1 MSLVPGIYEQIINSE
16 IKKLLNS
23 IKAELVY
30 SKKVDPA
37 EASKILSLYVSS
49 ILHDALEYI
58 ADKSS
63 KDEKLDK
70 QISFVNSVISN
81 IKNEIRRSK
90 DENDFIDLLLDK
102 EIDPE
107 GQELLTIIDEH
118 DPRRIDK
125 NFKVKNLTRPD
136 TSILESTLFTGYE
149 SGIKLYCELKKEIE
163 TADSIDLMVSFIR
176 FSGLRLIL
184 DDLRDFT
191 NKGDD
196 DKIKLRIVTTTY
208 TGATELKAI
217 EKLAELKNTEIK
229 ISYET
234 KQTRHHAKAYIF
246 NRKNGFSTAYI
257 GSSNLS
263 RSAIGS
269 GLEWNLKIT
278 EQELPDIIKKVR
290 ASFQTY
296 LEDKSF
302 EKYNNTEEDK
312 KKLSEGLKQA
322 SRVKTEGQF
331 NYLFDINPYWY
342 QQEILDKL
350 KAEREL
356 HHRYKNLVV
365 AATGTGK
372 TLISAFDYKRF
383 VQEKPGKRA
392 NLLFVA
398 HREEILKQSISAF
411 RAVLKDQNFGSLFV
425 GKYTPDDFDHLFIS
439 IQTANSRKLHQILK
453 KDYYDFII
461 VDEFH
466 HAAANSYQTL
476 LNYFEPKILLGL
488 TATPERM
495 DGLSILPYFD
505 NRIAAEIRLP
515 EAIERNLLCPFQY
528 FGVRDTVDLDK
539 VKWTN
544 GGYDAIELENVYT
557 LEEFGAL
564 QRVDCILGNL
574 DKYISSIDSVHGIG
588 FCCSIKHAEFMSRKF
603 NEANIPS
610 KYLTSKSSAEE
621 RNSVQK
627 ELESGVI
634 KFIFVVDLY
643 NEGVDI
649 PCIDTVLF
657 LRPTESLTVFLQ
669 QLGRGLRLYSKKEC
683 LTVLDFVGLSN
694 KKYRFDDK
702 FSALLYDPS
711 KNSLE
716 KEIKNNFPH
725 VPNGCYIHLEKKAR
739 DIILNSIKQYSSGEE
754 QLILLIKEFFEQH
767 KSQPIKFKE
776 FLEYSSK
783 NLTDIYKKDNSFK
796 RLCAKAGVIS
806 DFDEP
811 LEDVFSK
818 AFKKFCQIDS
828 YNWLAFLVEKLQQL
842 DSFDLTKL
850 SKHEFTLF
858 DMFYITLFGKS
869 LELSDRGE
877 VASNLQKMKLS
888 KNLVEETVEI
898 LSIRLNDIDF
908 VSPVLDLGYDCP
920 LDVHCTYSRDQLFV
934 ALGFKNPGTIRE
946 GVKYLKDIKTDVLLV
961 TLNKSDKE
969 YSPSTMYD
977 DYSISESQFCWQ
989 TQSTISDHTVTAQ
1002 RYFSGEGKILLFVRD
1017 TKKNSLGS
1025 VPYTFLGTVHH
1036 QSHSGNRPVS
1046 IIWKLDYQIPPR
1058 YLRKTNKLLVG

>member
-16 IKKLLNS
+16 IKKLLNTL
-23 IKAELVY
+23 KEELVY
-30 SKKVDPA
+30 SRVIDPA

-49 ILHDALEYI
+49 ILQDALEFI
-58 ADKSS
+58 SDKSP
-63 KDEKLDK
+63 KEEKLNK
-70 QISFVNSVISN
+70 QVAFVNSVLSN
-81 IKNEIRRSK
+81 IKREINASK
-90 DENDFIDLLLDK
+90 EAGEFIDLLLDK
-102 EIDPE
+102 EIDPA
-107 GQELLTIIDEH
+107 GQELLTILDEH
-118 DPRRIDK
+118 DPRLIDK
-125 NFKVKNLTRPD
+125 NFKAKNITRPD

-184 DDLRDFT
+184 DDLELFT
-191 NKGDD
+191 KRGH
-196 DKIKLRIVTTTY
+196 KLRVVTTTY
-208 TGATELKAI
+208 TGATEFKAI
-217 EKLAELKNTEIK
+217 EKLSLLPNTEIK

-234 KQTRHHAKAYIF
+234 TQTRHHAKAYIF
-246 NRKNGFSTAYI
+246 NRNNGFSTAYI

-263 RSAIGS
+263 SSAIGS

-302 EKYNNTEEDK
+302 VKYTNTDEDRK
-312 KKLSEGLKQA
+312 RLREGLKQA
-322 SRVKTEGQF
+322 KNEKLEGQF
-331 NYLFDINPYWY
+331 SFFFDINPYWY

-350 KAEREL
+350 EAEREL

-383 VQEKPGKRA
+383 VQKNHGRKA

-398 HREEILKQSISAF
+398 HREEILKQSISVF
-411 RAVLKDQNFGSLFV
+411 RAVLKDPNFGSLFV
-425 GKYTPDDFDHLFIS
+425 GKYSPDDFDHLFIS
-439 IQTANSRKLHQILK
+439 IQTANSRKLHQILA
-453 KDYYDFII
+453 KDFYDYII

-466 HAAANSYQTL
+466 HAAAQSYQEL
-476 LNYFEPKILLGL
+476 LNFFEPKILLGL

-528 FGVRDTVDLDK
+528 FGISDSTDLDK
-539 VKWTN
+539 IKWSK
-544 GGYDAIELENVYT
+544 GGYDVKELENVYT
-557 LEEFGAL
+557 LEELGAL
-564 QRVDCILGNL
+564 QRVDCILNNL
-574 DKYISSIDSVHGIG
+574 DKYISSLDEVHGLG
-588 FCCSIKHAEFMSRKF
+588 FCCSVKHAEFMSQKF
-603 NEANIPS
+603 NEAHIPS
-610 KYLTSKSSAEE
+610 KYLTAKSSAEG
-621 RNSVQK
+621 RTKVQS
-627 ELESGVI
+627 ELESGQI

-649 PCIDTVLF
+649 PCINTVLF

-669 QLGRGLRLYSKKEC
+669 QLGRGLRLYNKKEC
-683 LTVLDFVGLSN
+683 LTVLDFVGNSN

-711 KNSLE
+711 RNTLE

-725 VPNGCYIHLEKKAR
+725 VPNGCFIYLEKKAQKV
-739 DIILNSIKQYSSGEE
+739 ILDSIKQYSSTEAHLVE
-754 QLILLIKEFFEQH
+754 LIKDYFEQNNR
-767 KSQPIKFKE
+767 QNFGLNDFLKF
-776 FLEYSSK
+776 SSK
-783 NLTDIYKKDNSFK
+783 TLTDIYKNDFCFK
-796 RLCAKAGVIS
+796 RLCVRAGVIP
-806 DFDEP
+806 DFNDP
-811 LEDVFSK
+811 LEGACRK

-828 YNWLAFLVEKLQQL
+828 YNWLVFLIEKLQQIE
-842 DSFDLTKL
+842 SFELTRL
-850 SKHEFTLF
+850 SKNERTLF
-858 DMFYITLFGKS
+858 DMFYITLFGQS
-869 LELSDRGE
+869 FEVSDSNE
-877 VASNLQKMKLS
+877 VASNLQKLRQS
-888 KNLVEETVEI
+888 KNLISEIVEI
-898 LSIRLNDIDF
+898 LSIKLYDIDLI
-908 VSPVLDLGYDCP
+908 SPVLDLGYECP

-934 ALGFKNPGTIRE
+934 ALGFKKPSTIRE
-946 GVKYLKDIKTDVLLV
+946 GVKYLKDLKTDVLLV

-977 DYSISESQFCWQ
+977 DYSINESQFCWQ
-989 TQSTISDHTVTAQ
+989 TQSTISDHTPTAQ
-1002 RYFSGEGKILLFVRD
+1002 RYFNGDGKILLFVRD
-1017 TKKNSLGS
+1017 TKNNSLGS

-1036 QSHSGNRPVS
+1036 SSHTGNRPVS

-1058 YLRKTNKLLVG
+1058 YLKKTNKLLVG